1 MSPSQVTQEN
11 STQVLLNIR
20 KTHPVNHS
28 KQKPFKVD
36 DKVRIAR
43 AKGIFEKGA
52 TSNFSEEIF
61 TINKVKKTPQGYVY
75 RLKDYDGEDI
85 TSIFYHYEL
94 AKANETKNS
103 LTKFTNRLQH
113 AIALDGDWVVGIQEI
128 FYPIDLTQG
137 SSDVTFNIIGGGP
150 SSYWI
155 TITEADDVQKFVN
168 KFNAKVSKIFD
179 KLKSDL
185 QKSKNANRVQGMQSD
200 QAPQTEQVLSPE
212 GFEFVVHGIVNNQ
225 TYDIFTK
232 ELYLNNLYALHKK
245 ERNPKELP
253 VDVKRLSIEAKLIN
267 DNLEYTDEK
276 KEELI
281 TKLYERV
288 GKTRMSE
295 EMFLAEEKEII
306 KNPDLSEDAKDRKLE
321 ELYTS
326 QGRAPPPKRARKDPD
341 VAKWFKQ
348 FNAKR
353 RELSEKNKELKRKNE
368 ELASKQTEINDLFDK
383 FTTAERKLNTKLDEI
398 KELNKS
404 IQSFE
409 NEKTQLN
416 KARDDLSRE
425 KQALER
431 EKVELMKRLNKADDE
446 IKTKK
451 EEISRLT
458 TEANKVNPLER
469 QLAEAKRKYDDLK
482 TEKTGID
489 QALFKAEKELNTKKE
504 EIRRLT
510 TAETERKY
518 GSLKTEKEGL
528 ERKIAETERN
538 LSTCNSKVADL
549 DAKKAKIEA
558 LERDITGKDQQ
569 MRDKQIEVNNLTAE
583 LTKVKQALDESQ
595 NNLNVT
601 KDEYTKEINKLKVE
615 LGLQAE
621 NTTDEVTS
629 DKPPRLEYSK
639 GVISMIRG
647 WLGNIK
653 LIPKFNDAAFINAL
667 GFIDDP
673 SEQLITN
680 PKVTASRPADLN
692 ARSSLMFVYSDI
704 VAPHFV
710 GDTFTRVLRI
720 LPLKRGQRHEIV
732 HERFVKPFYYPVR
745 TNQIED
751 VNFILTDETGNPIKF
766 ASGRV
771 AIGLHLKRFV

>member
-1 MSPSQVTQEN
+1 MFYQPDEYYIEAVSN
-11 STQVLLNIR
+11 ASTNLF
-20 KTHPVNHS
+20 P
-28 KQKPFKVD
+28 
-36 DKVRIAR
+36 
-43 AKGIFEKGA
+43 E
-52 TSNFSEEIF
+52 
-61 TINKVKKTPQGYVY
+61 
-75 RLKDYDGEDI
+75 
-85 TSIFYHYEL
+85 
-94 AKANETKNS
+94 NS

-510 TAETERKY
+510 TAGRVADKQKNEFDTLQRQFNELSAEKAKLDGKLRDAEKNVNDKNQEISQLKETERKY